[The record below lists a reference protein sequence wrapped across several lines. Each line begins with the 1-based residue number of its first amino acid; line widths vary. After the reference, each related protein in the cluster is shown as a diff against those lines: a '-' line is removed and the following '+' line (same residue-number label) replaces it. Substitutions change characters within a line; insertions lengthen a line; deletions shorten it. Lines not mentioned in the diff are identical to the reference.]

1 MCGIAGFLDLK
12 RRLDGPDA
20 AKLARTMADRVTHR
34 GPDAGGS
41 WADPDAG
48 IALGFR
54 RLSIID
60 LSAAGAQPMAS
71 ASGRSVIAYNGEV
84 YNPEEL
90 RPELECRGIRW
101 RGHSDT
107 EVILEA
113 FEAWGVVATAR
124 RLIGMFAL
132 AWWDAGSRTLWLLR
146 DRIGKK
152 PLYYGRFNGT
162 VLFGSQLKALMAH
175 PSCERTIDR
184 DALAGYLRFGCY
196 PSARSVLRGVRQL
209 RPGTAVAIPCEG
221 HGAGEP
227 TEHVYWDAYETAARP
242 AVKADPRELTDA
254 LEDLLGDAVR
264 RRMVADVPLGA
275 FLSGGIDSS
284 TVVALMQK
292 QSPRPVKTFSVGFNE
307 PRYDE
312 APYAKAVAAHLGTDH
327 TEIYVPAAAALDLVP
342 KLAEWYDEPFADAS
356 QIPTLLVSE
365 LARREVTVALS
376 GDGGDEL
383 FHGYPWYRFGARL
396 GSLNGSLPLAARRS
410 LAALLTVP
418 SPAAWDALARLAPEA
433 RRPERVGDRAHKLA
447 AWMSLPTQDL
457 LFREMRSLWSQ
468 PEALVP
474 GAVEPVDPI
483 WTGAAAHAVPDFLDR
498 MPVIDL
504 LTYLPDDILTKVDRA
519 TMAVSLEGRC
529 PILDHR
535 VVEFALGLGREHKT
549 AGGKTKIMLKD
560 VLARHVPR
568 PLFERPKQGFESP
581 IADWLRGELRGW
593 AEELL
598 DPVTMRADGLFDPE
612 PIRQKWLEHQ
622 SGRRNWHWALWN
634 VLMFQE
640 WQRRWA

>member
-12 RRLDGPDA
+12 RRFNQLEA
-20 AKLARTMADRVTHR
+20 ATLAQTMADRLTHR

-41 WADPDAG
+41 WADPAAG

-60 LSAAGAQPMAS
+60 LSAAGSQPMVS
-71 ASGRSVIAYNGEV
+71 ASGCSVLAYNGEV

-90 RPELECRGIRW
+90 RPELERRGVRW
-101 RGHSDT
+101 RGHSDS

-113 FEAWGVVATAR
+113 FEAWGVVATAK
-124 RLIGMFAL
+124 RLNGMFAL
-132 AWWDAGSRTLWLLR
+132 AWWDGRSRTLWLLR

-175 PSCERTIDR
+175 PACERAIDR

-196 PSARSVLRGVRQL
+196 SSARSVLEGVRQL
-209 RPGTAVAIPCEG
+209 RPGTAVAIPANG
-221 HGAGEP
+221 YHSGEP
-227 TEHVYWDAYETAARP
+227 AEHVYWDVCEIAARP
-242 AVKADPRELTDA
+242 RAAANGHDPTDA
-254 LEDLLGDAVR
+254 LEDLLSDAVR
-264 RRMVADVPLGA
+264 RRMIADVPLGA

-292 QSPRPVKTFSVGFNE
+292 QSARPVKTFSVGFNE
-307 PRYDE
+307 PRYNE
-312 APYAKAVAAHLGTDH
+312 APYAKAVAEYLGTDH
-327 TEIYVPAAAALDLVP
+327 TEIYVPPETALALIP
-342 KLAEWYDEPFADAS
+342 KLPEWFDEPFADAS

-365 LARREVTVALS
+365 LARGHVTVALS

-383 FHGYPWYRFGARL
+383 FHGYPWYQFGARL
-396 GSLNGSLPLAARRS
+396 GSVAGTLPLAARRG

-418 SPAAWDALARLAPEA
+418 SAAAWDSLARLAPGA
-433 RRPERVGDRAHKLA
+433 ARPERLGDRAHKLA
-447 AWMSLPTQDL
+447 AWISLPSQDL
-457 LFREMRSLWSQ
+457 LFREIRSLWSE
-468 PEALVP
+468 PELVVP
-474 GAVEPVDPI
+474 GAAEPIDPI
-483 WTGAAAHAVPDFLDR
+483 WAGAAANAVPDFLDR

-535 VVEFALGLGREHKT
+535 VVEFALGLPREHK
-549 AGGKTKIMLKD
+549 I
-560 VLARHVPR
+560 
-568 PLFERPKQGFESP
+568 
-581 IADWLRGELRGW
+581 
-593 AEELL
+593 
-598 DPVTMRADGLFDPE
+598 
-612 PIRQKWLEHQ
+612 
-622 SGRRNWHWALWN
+622 SGS
-634 VLMFQE
+634 
-640 WQRRWA
+640 